1 VVEREH
7 YDEINALVAS
17 VAKAHGLDDKVTAA
31 ELENGTISLTM
42 QVDENGEHYVSANR
56 NGAEARIYQG
66 VIRYA
71 PGVEPPTAE
80 TAQAEDPSEAGK

>member
-1 VVEREH
+1 
-7 YDEINALVAS
+7 
-17 VAKAHGLDDKVTAA
+17 
-31 ELENGTISLTM
+31 M

-80 TAQAEDPSEAGK
+80 TVQAEDPSEAGK